1 MSDLYVKPLSYWL
14 EQIDA
19 LESPSQVRKLNSL
32 VSHEIM
38 RRKLQT
44 LKMHELSFIH
54 KKCNSKI
61 IELTVDND
69 DVDLGEFK

>member
-1 MSDLYVKPLSYWL
+1 MDSLHVKPLSYWL

-19 LESPSQVRKLNSL
+19 LESPNQVKKLNSL

-44 LKMHELSFIH
+44 LKMSELSLIH

-69 DVDLGEFK
+69 DIDLGEFK

>member
-1 MSDLYVKPLSYWL
+1 MDELYVKPLSYWL

-19 LESPSQVRKLNSL
+19 LESPNQVKKLNSL

-44 LKMHELSFIH
+44 LKMSELSLIH
-54 KKCNSKI
+54 TKCNSKI

>member
-1 MSDLYVKPLSYWL
+1 MSELYVKPLSYWL
-14 EQIDA
+14 KQIDD
-19 LESPSQVRKLNSL
+19 LESPSQIRKLNSL

-44 LKMHELSFIH
+44 LKMGELNLIH

>member
-19 LESPSQVRKLNSL
+19 LENPSQVCKLNSL

-44 LKMHELSFIH
+44 LKMGELNLIH
-54 KKCNSKI
+54 KKCKSKL

>member
-1 MSDLYVKPLSYWL
+1 MSELYVKPLSYWL
-14 EQIDA
+14 EQIDD

-44 LKMHELSFIH
+44 LKMSELNLIH
-54 KKCNSKI
+54 KKCTSKI
-61 IELTVDND
+61 TELTVDND

>member
-1 MSDLYVKPLSYWL
+1 MDSLHVKPLSYWL

-19 LESPSQVRKLNSL
+19 LESPNQVKKLNSL

-44 LKMHELSFIH
+44 LKMSELSLIH

-69 DVDLGEFK
+69 DIDLGDFK